1 MSNPV
6 LDVID
11 SIIRHPVFLPFAE
24 AASEDLPVRR
34 LLRLSLFQL
43 TVGMAVVLVVGT
55 LNRVMIVE
63 LGVPAWLVAVMISL
77 PLIVAP
83 YRAVVG
89 YKSDTH
95 RSVMGWRRLP
105 YLWKGTVMQFGG
117 LAIMPFALLA
127 MSGDGRDP
135 TLIGEIGAA
144 AAFLLVGAGLHTV
157 QTIGLALATDL
168 APKEKHPQVV
178 TLLCG
183 MMLLGM
189 VISAVVFGIALRN
202 FENTKLIEV
211 VQAASVVTLLVN
223 FFALWKQ
230 EPFDHQYFVSKRDKN
245 PPKQPSFRAAWAVF
259 TADAKSKR
267 ALVVVGLGTFGFQ
280 AQDVLLEPFG
290 GQILH
295 LPVGTTTVLT
305 AFLAIGG
312 VLGFLLSGRLLSRGL
327 APYRL
332 AGLGVLGGLVAFTC
346 VLGAAPLASIV
357 PFGFGT
363 MLIGFGSALFVVGTL
378 SAVMGQAAGGFSG
391 LALGSWGAVQ
401 ASAAGAAIALGGV
414 TRDVTSALAQRGW
427 FGEALAAPVT
437 GYAVVYGAEIILL
450 LSTLVA
456 IRPLIANR
464 ESASPGDGA
473 RPGSPLAAD
482 ADHLAAERVLSAA
495 STSP

>member
-1 MSNPV
+1 MSK
-6 LDVID
+6 LGIR
-11 SIIRHPVFLPFAE
+11 IIKTIFDHPVFQPFAE
-24 AASEDLPVRR
+24 AASDDLPVRR

-63 LGVPAWLVAVMISL
+63 LNVPAWLVAVMISL

-105 YLWKGTVMQFGG
+105 YLWKGTAMQFGG

-135 TLIGEIGAA
+135 TLIGEAGAA
-144 AAFLLVGAGLHTV
+144 LAFLLVGAGLHTV

-189 VISAVVFGIALRN
+189 VISAVIFGIALRPFDN
-202 FENTKLIEV
+202 VKLIQV
-211 VQAASVVTLLVN
+211 VQAAAAVTLVVN

-230 EPFDHQYFVSKRDKN
+230 EPFDISYFVSKRDKN
-245 PPKQPSFRAAWAVF
+245 PPKLPSFREAWALIMRE
-259 TADAKSKR
+259 AGSKR

-280 AQDVLLEPFG
+280 AQDILLEPFG

-295 LPVGTTTVLT
+295 LPVGTTTLLT

-312 VLGFLLSGRLLSRGL
+312 LAGFGLSARLLKGGIM
-327 APYRL
+327 PYRL
-332 AGLGVLGGLVAFTC
+332 AGLGVLGGLVAFSC
-346 VLGAAPLASIV
+346 VLGAAPLASII

-363 MLIGFGSALFVVGTL
+363 MLIGFGSALFIVGTL
-378 SAVMGQAAGGFSG
+378 SAAMGEAHGGYNG
-391 LALGSWGAVQ
+391 LALGTWGAVQ

-414 TRDVTSALAQRGW
+414 TRDVISALATRGL
-427 FGEALAAPVT
+427 FGEALATPVT
-437 GYAVVYGAEIILL
+437 GYAVVYGTEIVLL
-450 LSTLVA
+450 LATLVA
-456 IRPLIANR
+456 LVPLVTAHR
-464 ESASPGDGA
+464 AALSGAGAQADSSPPID
-473 RPGSPLAAD
+473 RAA
-482 ADHLAAERVLSAA
+482 
-495 STSP
+495 